1 MMTIGSLRWLCWL
14 PFVGAETALA
24 GPLAAYEWSRNE
36 LGDGNASLVSHASL
50 CRAGKCWPAT
60 WILGGQKCG
69 STSVWIWLK
78 KKSTYGICG
87 AVIPPEAED
96 GRTYHEKETH
106 FWTPRHTK
114 TAYPNTASLAP
125 ADAARQFTALY
136 PASKLR
142 NECPNG
148 FVEGT
153 PDNLRNAEA
162 PRLLRAALPL
172 PFRPELRF
180 VAVLREPVARD
191 LSAYNHQNRFAT
203 SWCAACPPGGRNGTY
218 ETYANCRLETK
229 RKCDQGLDIGFYE
242 AQLRAWAAAFSRRQI
257 AVFEF
262 GWLLANKADAEQ
274 RIGRFL
280 RFPTLRGA
288 ANFPQ
293 ANKSERD
300 DGTQPPQKTI
310 RCHVR
315 DRLEAAYAPEN
326 EKLYAYLAA
335 TRGPAEEPPFPRFER
350 MPCVVRAREHGGRE

>member
-1 MMTIGSLRWLCWL
+1 MTIGSLRWLCWL

-24 GPLAAYEWSRNE
+24 GPLAAHEWSRNE

-69 STSVWIWLK
+69 STSVWVWLK
-78 KKSTYGICG
+78 KKSTYGVCG

-96 GRTYHEKETH
+96 RRTYHEKETH

-114 TAYPNTASLAP
+114 TAYPNTASLGP

-153 PDNLRNAEA
+153 PDNLRSAEA

-191 LSAYNHQNRFAT
+191 LSAYNHQNRLAT

-218 ETYANCRLETK
+218 EAYANCRLETK
-229 RKCDQGLDIGFYE
+229 RKCEQGLDIGFYE

-262 GWLLANKADAEQ
+262 GWLLANKADAER
-274 RIGRFL
+274 RIGEFL

-288 ANFPQ
+288 ANFPL

>member
-1 MMTIGSLRWLCWL
+1 MTIGSLRWLCWL

-24 GPLAAYEWSRNE
+24 GPSAAR
-36 LGDGNASLVSHASL
+36 
-50 CRAGKCWPAT
+50 RP
-60 WILGGQKCG
+60 
-69 STSVWIWLK
+69 WIWLK
-78 KKSTYGICG
+78 KKSTYGVCG

-96 GRTYHEKETH
+96 RRTYHEKETH

-142 NECPNG
+142 SECPNG

-153 PDNLRNAEA
+153 PDNIRSAEA

-191 LSAYNHQNRFAT
+191 LSAYNHQNRLAT

-218 ETYANCRLETK
+218 EAYANCRLETK
-229 RKCDQGLDIGFYE
+229 RKCEQGLDIGFYE

-262 GWLLANKADAEQ
+262 GWLLANKADAER
-274 RIGRFL
+274 RIGGFL

-288 ANFPQ
+288 ANFPL